1 MNSKPRHW
9 RQNSQVFDERAA
21 EYDSWFD
28 NNLLFDIELAA
39 IQTLNIHFT
48 APTLEVGV
56 GPGRFAQALGISI
69 GLDPA
74 VTPLRLAQHRGIQGC
89 QATAESFP
97 FRSNSLNGV
106 CLFFTLCFL
115 YSPQLFLQE
124 CLRVLRRDAPLVVGL
139 VPADGIW
146 GQTLLQKKREGHPFY
161 ENARLFTVNQV
172 QALLE
177 EHGFRILRGVSTLY
191 QPPTALTACE
201 QPHAGLDEQAGFVVL
216 EARPR

>member
-1 MNSKPRHW
+1 MNSKPHHW
-9 RQNSQVFDERAA
+9 RQSSQVFDERAA

-28 NNLLFDIELAA
+28 NNLLFAIELAA
-39 IQTLNIHFT
+39 IQALHISFT

-56 GPGRFAQALGISI
+56 GPGRFAEALGISV

-89 QATAESFP
+89 QAAAESLP
-97 FRSNSLNGV
+97 FRSNSLNAV

-115 YSPQLFLQE
+115 CSPQIFFRD
-124 CLRVLRRDAPLVVGL
+124 CRRVLRHNAPLVVGF
-139 VPADGIW
+139 VPANGIW
-146 GQTLLQKKREGHPFY
+146 GRTLLQKKRTGHPFY
-161 ENARLFTVNQV
+161 ENARFFTVALV
-172 QALLE
+172 QILLE
-177 EHGFRILRGVSTLY
+177 EQGFQVLRGVSTLY
-191 QPPTALTACE
+191 QPPSTLSVCE